1 MRVRMLAIIIG
12 ICVAAF
18 APFLPDRLLLLEV
31 IGLGLCLLLSKYK
44 PLFSIGGIL
53 CGFTWALLYGQLQ
66 LSYEIDEQS
75 IAKEIQVYG
84 RVVDIPALGL
94 GRAAPSTSFILALD
108 APSTAVNNLRNIR
121 LSWYSA
127 PLIKAGQ
134 RWQLKVKLKPVSSL
148 VNTGSFDYRRWALVN
163 NIDAVGSVV
172 NSSTAQLLVDT
183 PARSVAGLRNGWLD
197 LIRRSD
203 VDVEIKPLLEALG
216 VGYRKNFTAQHNMV
230 LAATGTSHLM
240 VISGLHIG
248 LCAGFGWWLG
258 VLMAHLTHI
267 PIVRGWR
274 NSIASSSALLMA
286 IIYCAMAGSA
296 VPTTR
301 ALLML
306 ALVIVLKLNW
316 RRFFAVDILLLVM
329 LALLL
334 LNPLFVLSAS
344 FWLSFTAV
352 AMLVLVAEQRGQGSS
367 WWQIVATQ
375 WWVFVG
381 LIPVLA
387 ITGLPISL
395 ISPVVNLVA
404 IPLVSIFVVPPILL
418 VMLISFVSVSHALLM
433 LTIASYPLAKLW
445 RALEYV
451 QSLELMT
458 PISLTPN
465 LMTIALA
472 IIGLGLLLTK
482 TGFRWRMAGLLMIT
496 TIWLPVRVHPDYQ
509 LKLTTL
515 DVGQGLSLVVQTQ
528 NHTLVYDMGAS
539 YESGFNLGQAVVE
552 PYLRSEGV
560 VIIDVA
566 VVSHTDNDHAG
577 GYQYLNDNFVIKK
590 TYMPAAKIGASAQ
603 QKCQAGHS
611 WIWDGVKLEF
621 LHPFETLAAKTNN
634 QSCVLQITAADQRLL
649 LTGDIER
656 EVEHKLVGRTID
668 ELASDVLIA
677 PHHGSSSSSS
687 ALFLHKVKPKTV
699 IVSAG
704 YLNRFNHPT
713 AEVLSRYKDF
723 NSLVLNTAQVGSVEL
738 LVGHN
743 GKLNSPRLGRSKM
756 ARYWRRYPCHID
768 RLQQDLSALEQWI
781 YSQRCD
787 L

>member
-18 APFLPDRLLLLEV
+18 APLLPDRLLLMGA
-31 IGLGLCLLLSKYK
+31 IGLGIGLLLSKYK
-44 PLFSIGGIL
+44 PLFFIGGML
-53 CGFTWALLYGQLQ
+53 SGFSWALLYGQLQ
-66 LSYEIDEQS
+66 LSYEINEHS

-84 RVVDIPALGL
+84 RVVDIPTLGS
-94 GRAAPSTSFILALD
+94 GRVAPSTSFIFALD
-108 APSTAVNNLRNIR
+108 SSATDVNNLRNIR

-148 VNTGSFDYRRWALVN
+148 VNAGSFDYRLWALIN
-163 NIDAVGSVV
+163 NIDALGSVV
-172 NSSTAQLLVDT
+172 NSSTAQLLADT
-183 PARSVAGLRNGWLD
+183 PARSVASLRNGWLD
-197 LIRRSD
+197 LIRRSN

-216 VGYRKNFTAQHNMV
+216 VGYRKNFTTQHNKV
-230 LAATGTSHLM
+230 LVATGTSHLM

-258 VLMAHLTHI
+258 VLIAHVTHI

-286 IIYCAMAGSA
+286 IIYCAMAGFA

-334 LNPLFVLSAS
+334 LNPLFVMSAS

-352 AMLVLVAEQRGQGSS
+352 AMLVLVAVQRGQGSS

-387 ITGLPISL
+387 IAGLPISL
-395 ISPVVNLVA
+395 ISPVINLVA

-418 VMLISFVSVSHALLM
+418 VMLINFVSVSNALST
-433 LTIASYPLAKLW
+433 LTIASYPLKQLW
-445 RALEYV
+445 RTLEYV

-458 PISLTPN
+458 PISLTPHW
-465 LMTIALA
+465 LAIVLA
-472 IIGLGLLLTK
+472 IIGLGLLLTN
-482 TGFRWRMAGLLMIT
+482 TGFRWRIAGLLLIT
-496 TIWLPVRVHPDYQ
+496 TIWIPVRGQHDYL

-528 NHTLVYDMGAS
+528 NHSMVYDMGAS
-539 YESGFNLGQAVVE
+539 YQSGFNLGQAVVE
-552 PYLRSEGV
+552 PYLHSEGV
-560 VIIDVA
+560 VTIDAA
-566 VVSHTDNDHAG
+566 VVSHNDNDHAG
-577 GYQYLNDNFVIKK
+577 GYQYLNANFVIKK
-590 TYMPAAKIGASAQ
+590 TYKPAAEADVDRQ
-603 QKCQAGHS
+603 HKCQAGHS
-611 WIWDGVKLEF
+611 WIWDEVKFEF
-621 LHPFETLAAKTNN
+621 LHPFETLAASTNN
-634 QSCVLQITAADQRLL
+634 QSCVLQITAADQQLL

-656 EVEHKLVGRTID
+656 EVEHTLVGRTID
-668 ELASDVLIA
+668 GLASDILIA

-687 ALFLHKVKPKTV
+687 ALFLHRVKPKMV

-738 LVGHN
+738 LIGRN

-768 RLQQDLSALEQWI
+768 RLQQHLSALEQWI